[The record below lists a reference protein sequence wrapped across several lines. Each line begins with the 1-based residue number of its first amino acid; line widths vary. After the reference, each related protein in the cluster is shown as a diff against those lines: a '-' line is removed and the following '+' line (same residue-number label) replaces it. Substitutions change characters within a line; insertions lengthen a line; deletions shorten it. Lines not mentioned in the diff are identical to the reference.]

1 MLKGWMSR
9 SIHEKGKKYETI
21 HTHIGNNQR
30 EYSMRFSGL
39 SKEIDEEEIIEQD
52 EERTKGD
59 FRDNLFKLG
68 VKMG

>member
-1 MLKGWMSR
+1 MSR

-39 SKEIDEEEIIEQD
+39 SREIDEEEII
-52 EERTKGD
+52 RAG
-59 FRDNLFKLG
+59 
-68 VKMG
+68 